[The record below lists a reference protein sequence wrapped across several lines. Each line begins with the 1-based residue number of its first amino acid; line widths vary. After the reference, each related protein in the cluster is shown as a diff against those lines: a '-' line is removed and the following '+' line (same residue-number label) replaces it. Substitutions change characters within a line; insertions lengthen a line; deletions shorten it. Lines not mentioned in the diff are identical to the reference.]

1 MAECRE
7 VVENEDPEEIRKL
20 VEAGMLAKVVECLGG
35 DEYEQLD
42 AAYIA
47 TALTMPISDFIDA
60 TVEHGVIEPLVVLM
74 KSDSDEVVDQA
85 LLALS
90 NIVGDSTAL
99 RDKVL
104 DSGTIDTL
112 VEIMPGRTMSTAQN
126 GVWFIS
132 NLVKIK
138 PLPRLETM
146 SQLVRILREILAI
159 RDPDASSGACWA
171 LATITDLSDDSDP
184 DTVSMVISSDILPV
198 VLDAARNPNVDVA
211 IPSLKV
217 IGNGLSGCDG
227 DADTVM
233 AAGVLDTLLAI
244 LRGGGDDSLA
254 KEAAWALS
262 NIAAGTEQ
270 QLQAML
276 EKPGLIR
283 QLVAILRSAEH
294 AVATKKECAY
304 ALCNATHG
312 EDEQIALLVANDV
325 LRAVK
330 DMLEMDKKMQAIGL
344 EAIRSI
350 ILAGETDADEIG
362 YNPYSKLM
370 DALGV
375 FNSVQSLALDVEH
388 SVAVAEIQ
396 DTFIDDWISYKEENP
411 DEFALDPEM
420 EKAAVKLQAM
430 ARGRKSRK
438 YVEEMKGEKASHDL
452 NAELL
457 GLPPA
462 TKKKGLPAMDA
473 VPAGHLPPLPEAAE
487 ADVPIGDSEEEQTA
501 AMKIQAIQRGRQA
514 RREVRQIRDTHG
526 TITPSQVAVA
536 AASAAA
542 GGDEAEAALKI
553 QALQRGRQARKEV
566 EQIKETRE
574 QEEAVVKIQAMQRGR
589 AARNQLK
596 RDESVKRGGHADG
609 EGE

>member
-1 MAECRE
+1 M
-7 VVENEDPEEIRKL
+7 
-20 VEAGMLAKVVECLGG
+20 
-35 DEYEQLD
+35 
-42 AAYIA
+42 
-47 TALTMPISDFIDA
+47 
-60 TVEHGVIEPLVVLM
+60 
-74 KSDSDEVVDQA
+74 
-85 LLALS
+85 
-90 NIVGDSTAL
+90 
-99 RDKVL
+99 
-104 DSGTIDTL
+104 
-112 VEIMPGRTMSTAQN
+112 
-126 GVWFIS
+126 
-132 NLVKIK
+132 
-138 PLPRLETM
+138 
-146 SQLVRILREILAI
+146 
-159 RDPDASSGACWA
+159 
-171 LATITDLSDDSDP
+171 
-184 DTVSMVISSDILPV
+184 
-198 VLDAARNPNVDVA
+198 DVA

-411 DEFALDPEM
+411 DEVSHPFVISFVTGVSSAQTLNPHVALAPSGGTEVPCGSWRRLPALVYSLRSGIDSVAVF
-420 EKAAVKLQAM
+420 AAVCP
-430 ARGRKSRK
+430 GS
-438 YVEEMKGEKASHDL
+438 G
-452 NAELL
+452 
-457 GLPPA
+457 
-462 TKKKGLPAMDA
+462 
-473 VPAGHLPPLPEAAE
+473 
-487 ADVPIGDSEEEQTA
+487 
-501 AMKIQAIQRGRQA
+501 
-514 RREVRQIRDTHG
+514 
-526 TITPSQVAVA
+526 
-536 AASAAA
+536 
-542 GGDEAEAALKI
+542 
-553 QALQRGRQARKEV
+553 
-566 EQIKETRE
+566 
-574 QEEAVVKIQAMQRGR
+574 
-589 AARNQLK
+589 
-596 RDESVKRGGHADG
+596 DG
-609 EGE
+609 EGCCEAAGNGPWPQIAEVRRGDEGGEGVS